1 MKLTECYIENFGK
14 ISKKH
19 YDFTDGFNLILAEN
33 GYGKTTLSFF
43 IKCMLYGMDDTKKQS
58 LDENERKK
66 YLPWSGAE
74 CGGSLSFSVKDK
86 HYRAERRFA
95 PKAADDTFIL
105 YDTDLGKEC
114 NDFSENLGEE
124 IFGIDADGFMR
135 TLFLSER
142 ALSQKNDNRTIS
154 AKLSELVGCDGD
166 ISSMSEAL
174 KLLDEQRKFYMK
186 KGGGGEI
193 SEIKSRLSK
202 NEELL
207 AQAYAAEERAN
218 LAEKE
223 LSSLSKKEEL
233 LREEERKIAKEREE
247 LARLGSVESYRK
259 ALSEMKAHLARS
271 EERRSELIEFFGGN
285 IPTEAE
291 IYRAKMIEA
300 EIKRLSH
307 SAEDNSDSEFT
318 SLHKYFETGARPEVI
333 ASATKALERLKD
345 KNYPK
350 SDTDLRKGLLFSKRI
365 PKKSEAEAI
374 KKLLDSEIK
383 LPTLPLVL
391 GLVVAAVGV
400 ALGIALTPLFFFVS
414 LFGIAGSLCAP
425 LIRKSKIKKRDAV
438 AQSFISSLTDAQEL
452 KGRTVAE
459 IIDEILYLLETEDSN
474 ASLASKD
481 KEELVTFTSL
491 FGESGDPIAETVEIL
506 RKYERYKELLAVEKY
521 KAEKRLS
528 EKNELE
534 LKKNE
539 LLEFI
544 SRFSFK
550 TDDPLSELSLALNE
564 YSGLSAEIVSK
575 RTAITSLTLS
585 QKLSDTPAAEGVRTS
600 DELDAAYAKISEAI
614 SEASR
619 ERTLLEK
626 QYRLDSERAE
636 MREEL
641 LSSKEE
647 LEEKYAKYMDNLET
661 VMLTKKYLEA
671 AKENM
676 TSKYLGKTK
685 SGFEKYSALISGEQ
699 GSFDM
704 DTSFAV
710 AKTEGA
716 KTHSIEAYSR
726 GTRDLYGIG
735 VRFALIDSL
744 YENEVPFVILDDP
757 FISLDDEKCK
767 KALDIIKEI
776 SKRRQIIYFTC
787 SESRA

>member
-186 KGGGGEI
+186 KGGSGEI

-333 ASATKALERLKD
+333 ASATKALERLKS

-383 LPTLPLVL
+383 RPTLPLVL

-400 ALGIALTPLFFFVS
+400 ALGIALTPLLFFVS

-481 KEELVTFTSL
+481 KEELLTFTSL

-575 RTAITSLTLS
+575 RTAITSLTSS

-776 SKRRQIIYFTC
+776 SKKRQIIYFTC